1 MQRILFILLS
11 SAYCFSQQ
19 TIVELNKAPES
30 DFKLDGIISESEIDN
45 AKTIDIV
52 YEHEPGYNT
61 APSYETKTYLKYTDT
76 YLYIGFRA
84 YRDEVKADI
93 HPRDN
98 FSLFEDDFANIHLD
112 TYGDARNNI
121 GLTSNLYGS
130 QADGIRIDTND
141 WTRGNG
147 SGWSLDANFDYQ
159 SLGRYTDFG
168 YEVEFIIPF
177 SSIPFPNG
185 KIQRWKIKLSTY
197 YRDNKKQGVT
207 AQVFSSKLD
216 RDNSCMLCQ
225 NNHTIVM
232 SDIKVEKVFNLLPY
246 VGANIIGNRD
256 KYYDR
261 INYETPEVNYGLGV
275 NLDLNKN
282 LSIEGTINPDF
293 SQVEADVLKLIL
305 IHQQQLIILK
315 KDHFLIEV
323 LIFLIIP

>member
-1 MQRILFILLS
+1 MHKTLYILLT

-30 DFKLDGIISESEIDN
+30 DFILDGIISESEIDN
-45 AKTIDIV
+45 SKMIDIV

-98 FSLFEDDFANIHLD
+98 FSLFEDDFANIHID

-121 GLTSNLYGS
+121 GLTANLFGS

-141 WTRGNG
+141 WSMGSG

-185 KIQRWKIKLSTY
+185 KTQRWKIKLSTN
-197 YRDNKKQGVT
+197 YRDNTKQGVT
-207 AQVFSSKLD
+207 ALVIALWWIPLGSFWSMAAIWIRYSS
-216 RDNSCMLCQ
+216 N
-225 NNHTIVM
+225 
-232 SDIKVEKVFNLLPY
+232 IKEFF
-246 VGANIIGNRD
+246 R
-256 KYYDR
+256 
-261 INYETPEVNYGLGV
+261 
-275 NLDLNKN
+275 
-282 LSIEGTINPDF
+282 F
-293 SQVEADVLKLIL
+293 
-305 IHQQQLIILK
+305 K
-315 KDHFLIEV
+315 K
-323 LIFLIIP
+323 